1 VKKENIFSKAIMSGV
16 YVTFVAVV
24 YLFTLEAT
32 GSKLIG
38 GLLFSFALLII
49 VGREYYL
56 YTGKIGY
63 LLPYKEGSLKM
74 ILTTLLGNLIG
85 IVITGSLILIAN
97 GSNISEIALE
107 QVELKFNNKLWH
119 ETLILAFFCGVLMF
133 TAVDGYKRI
142 EDKLI
147 KVLVVILSVVVFLL
161 AGFEHS
167 IANFAYLVLA
177 KKFSFRIFVYLI
189 GMLLG
194 NALGAITFNLI
205 HQKYYQD
212 TESSIWGFCIFFL
225 KFNI

>member
-1 VKKENIFSKAIMSGV
+1 M
-16 YVTFVAVV
+16 TFVVVV
-24 YLFTLEAT
+24 YLFTLNAT

-49 VGREYYL
+49 VGRDYYL

-63 LLPYKEGSLKM
+63 LLPYKDGSLKM
-74 ILTTLLGNLIG
+74 ILKTLLGNIIG
-85 IVITGSLILIAN
+85 IIITGSLILIAN
-97 GSNISEIALE
+97 GTNITGIALE

-119 ETLILAFFCGVLMF
+119 ETLILAFFCGILMF
-133 TAVDGYKRI
+133 TAVDGYKKI
-142 EDKLI
+142 DDKIIRVLI
-147 KVLVVILSVVVFLL
+147 VILSVVIFLL

-177 KKFSFRIFVYLI
+177 KKFSLKIFLYFI

-205 HQKYYQD
+205 HNKFEQD
-212 TESSIWGFCIFFL
+212 TKSSI
-225 KFNI
+225 